1 MTDRVWAPKADRV
14 ELVVGDDRMAMH
26 VTNEGWW
33 VADREPRPGERY
45 GFSLDGGPVRPDPR
59 SRFQPDGVHALSQVV
74 DPSSYAWQHGGF
86 RAHPLAE
93 SVLYELHIGTF
104 TPGGT
109 LASAIERLDH
119 LVDLG
124 VTHAS
129 ILPLNAFEGR
139 HGWGYDGVLWMAPHA
154 PYCGEEGPNAV
165 RGFVDACHGRGLS
178 VLIDVVY
185 NHLGPSGNYLNE
197 FGPYTTDAYRTPWGP
212 AINLDGPGSDEVRR
226 LVCDSALM
234 WLDEYR
240 FDGLRVDA
248 VHAFHDRS
256 ATHLLE
262 QLTDEVRAL
271 SAKQDRP
278 LVVIAE
284 SDLNDPRVVT
294 AHETGGLG
302 CDAQWSDDFHHA
314 VHAHVTGETR
324 GYYADFADKASIA
337 EALRH
342 AYVYRGQRS
351 EHRERTHGR
360 PADHLPT
367 DRFLAYIQNHDQVG
381 NRAVGDRIGASAS
394 PDALRVAAAV
404 MLLGPFVPMLF
415 QGEEWNA
422 STPFPFFADHDDEG
436 LREAVRTG
444 RRAEFAS
451 FGWDAED
458 IPDPEAPATYESA
471 KLDWS
476 ERQRGRHATMLDWYR
491 ELIALRKRAGAVS
504 GKAVSAT
511 RVSQDAEGQWLAF
524 RVGDLIVACTL
535 PGTQGR
541 VEVPIGVLLDAGEA
555 LSELAVRSTEGVA
568 LAGESIV
575 LTGVGCGAGL
585 VDRATPLV

>member
-1 MTDRVWAPKADRV
+1 MSYRVWAPKAERV
-14 ELVVGDDRMAMH
+14 ELVLGDDRSPMREAGG
-26 VTNEGWW
+26 GWW
-33 VADREPRPGERY
+33 QSDEAAKAGDRY
-45 GFSLDGGPVRPDPR
+45 AFALDGGPPRPDPR
-59 SRFQPDGVHALSQVV
+59 SRFQPDGVHALSQIV
-74 DPSSYAWQHGGF
+74 DQSSYAWQHGDF
-86 RAHPLAE
+86 RAPLLSEAI
-93 SVLYELHIGTF
+93 LYELHIGTF

-154 PYCGEEGPNAV
+154 PYCAGEGPDAV
-165 RGFVDACHGRGLS
+165 KRFVDACHGRGLS

-185 NHLGPSGNYLNE
+185 NHLGPSGNYLGE
-197 FGPYTTDAYRTPWGP
+197 FGPYTTDAYSTPWGP

-226 LVCDSALM
+226 LICDSALM

-256 ATHLLE
+256 ARHLLE
-262 QLTDEVRAL
+262 QLTEEVATL
-271 SAKQDRP
+271 SARQERP

-294 AHETGGLG
+294 AREAGGLG

-314 VHAHVTGETR
+314 VHARVTGETG
-324 GYYADFADKASIA
+324 GYYADFASAAGRPDPIA

-342 AYVYRGQRS
+342 AYVYRGQKS
-351 EHRERTHGR
+351 EHRERVHGR
-360 PADHLPT
+360 PADHLTT

-394 PDALRVAAAV
+394 AEALRVGAAL

-415 QGEEWNA
+415 QGEEWDA

-436 LREAVRTG
+436 LRDAVRKG

-451 FGWDAED
+451 FGWDADE
-458 IPDPEAPATYESA
+458 IPDPEDEATYASA
-471 KLDWS
+471 KLAWE
-476 ERQRGRHATMLDWYR
+476 ERDRGGHAAMLGWYR
-491 ELIALRKRAGAVS
+491 ELIALRKRAGVS
-504 GKAVSAT
+504 GGCVSRT
-511 RVSQDAEGQWLAF
+511 RVVEDAEGRWVAF
-524 RVGDLIVACTL
+524 RAGRLVVACTL
-535 PGTQGR
+535 PGAEGERR
-541 VEVPIGVLLDAGEA
+541 VPLDGLLDAGES
-555 LSELAVRSTEGVA
+555 LVELAVRSADGVRVSG
-568 LAGESIV
+568 AGVVIA
-575 LTGVGCGAGL
+575 GVGCGAGL
-585 VDRATPLV
+585 IA